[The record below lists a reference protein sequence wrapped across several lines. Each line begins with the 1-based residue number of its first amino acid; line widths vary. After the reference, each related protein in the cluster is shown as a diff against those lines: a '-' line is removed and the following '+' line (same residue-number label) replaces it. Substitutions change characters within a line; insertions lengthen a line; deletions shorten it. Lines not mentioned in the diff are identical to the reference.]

1 MTRAMRTRG
10 LRFLLIA
17 TLFAALAALVQ
28 DFRFDNWIAREHAS
42 AESAGRDQQSVVV
55 ALADVRAGEAGYVAT
70 GQGPAFWMKRVA
82 DLLAGIHTTIERLR
96 ASASSAEALAQY
108 DEATSALEEL
118 RKADTRARDFVS
130 GEQRFLASDVV
141 FVDSLE
147 AGQRVATAI
156 GAAAAADQA
165 ASAARLT
172 RFGRWRLTTIV
183 GTLVWGMCVVL
194 VVFAQLSQPAP
205 AASTESAATPT
216 VPAAE
221 LEEFASPARPVEPPA
236 PVAPPP
242 AAVAEPIV
250 NLSDVAELCV
260 DLARVFDG
268 REVPALLG
276 RTVKVLDAKGLVLWV
291 IDTSGTFLR
300 PWLLHGYPD
309 KVVQRLGSLQVDADN
324 LTSLAFRSMQPQSA
338 NGRTS
343 DTLGAV
349 AVPLV
354 TATGCVGV
362 LSAELRRQRPD
373 RETLSAVRMIAAQL
387 AALATP
393 AGESAAGKAAQG

>member
-1 MTRAMRTRG
+1 MGTRG

-42 AESAGRDQQSVVV
+42 AETAGRGQQSAII
-55 ALADVRAGEAGYVAT
+55 ALADVRAGQAGYVAT
-70 GQGPAFWMKRVA
+70 GQGPSFWMKRVS
-82 DLLAGIHTTIERLR
+82 DLLASIGTTTERLR

-108 DEATSALEEL
+108 DAAASAVDEL
-118 RKADTRARDFVS
+118 QKADTRARDFVA
-130 GEQRFLASDVV
+130 GDQRFLASDVI

-147 AGQRVATAI
+147 AGQRVAAAI
-156 GAAAAADQA
+156 AAAGAAEEA
-165 ASAARLT
+165 ASAARLA
-172 RFGRWRLTTIV
+172 RLSRWRLTTIV

-194 VVFAQLSQPAP
+194 VVFGKLSQPAP
-205 AASTESAATPT
+205 IPIVESVT
-216 VPAAE
+216 PAAE
-221 LEEFASPARPVEPPA
+221 PDEFASPARLLVPRA
-236 PVAPPP
+236 PIAPP

-250 NLSDVAELCV
+250 NLSEVAELCV
-260 DLARVFDG
+260 DLAKVFDG

-300 PWLLHGYPD
+300 PWLLHGYPE

-324 LTSLAFRSMQPQSA
+324 LTSLAFRSMQPQTA
-338 NGRTS
+338 NSRTP
-343 DTLGAV
+343 DTFGAV
-349 AVPLV
+349 AVPLL
-354 TATGCVGV
+354 TSTGCVGV

-393 AGESAAGKAAQG
+393 AGEGTSGKAAQG